1 MTVDVKR
8 ILEDLGNLPKFK
20 FPARIKKGDLA
31 FDGWGADCSEVYS
44 PPRITELAGKVGLK
58 SGSALDLTTMDEEG
72 KPWDFNLAS
81 QRAKAVKLLE
91 AEKPL
96 MLVACPMCGPFS
108 SLNYWNYQK
117 SDEQTVR
124 QKLEKALTHLKFS
137 LELCV
142 RQYKAGRC
150 FVFEHP
156 AAASSWT
163 TQLVQ
168 RVLSLEG
175 VYLSKFDFCQLGMT
189 TPGAQ
194 GEALPAKKRTAVLTN
209 SKNLAETL
217 RLAQCH
223 DGHIHE
229 PLVGGRAKA
238 CEAYPEKFVQ
248 LVVDSIRK

>member
-8 ILEDLGNLPKFK
+8 ILEDLSNLPKFK
-20 FPARIKKGDLA
+20 LPGRIEKKGDLA

-44 PPRITELAGKVGLK
+44 PPRVTELAGKVGLQ
-58 SGSALDLTTMDEEG
+58 SGSALDLTTDDEEG
-72 KPWDFNLAS
+72 NPWDFNLAS

-117 SDEQTVR
+117 SDTCTVQ
-124 QKLEKALTHLKFS
+124 QKLESALTHLKFS

-156 AAASSWT
+156 AAASSWI
-163 TQLVQ
+163 TQMVQ
-168 RVLSLEG
+168 KVLNLEG
-175 VYLSKFDFCQLGMT
+175 VHLSKFDFCQLGMT

-194 GEALPAKKRTAVLTN
+194 GEPLPAKKRTAVLTT

-217 RLAQCH
+217 RLAQYS
-223 DGHIHE
+223 
-229 PLVGGRAKA
+229 RAA
-238 CEAYPEKFVQ
+238 RGWSGE
-248 LVVDSIRK
+248 SM